1 MNIFILDTDPK
12 NAAMMLCDKHVVKMI
27 VETAQMLC
35 TVAYQ
40 LKHDVPYKPTHVKH
54 PCTLWAGESL
64 SNWNWL
70 IDHGLAMCKEYTRRY
85 NRVHKSQAVI
95 EYCRDSNIGPVVN
108 KGLTPFRLA
117 MPEQY
122 KCDDPV
128 KSYRDYYIGEKSRF
142 AKWKTSQ
149 PHWWPSPM
157 KTTAVGVQLS

>member
-1 MNIFILDTDPK
+1 
-12 NAAMMLCDKHVVKMI
+12 
-27 VETAQMLC
+27 
-35 TVAYQ
+35 
-40 LKHDVPYKPTHVKH
+40 
-54 PCTLWAGESL
+54 
-64 SNWNWL
+64 
-70 IDHGLAMCKEYTRRY
+70 
-85 NRVHKSQAVI
+85 
-95 EYCRDSNIGPVVN
+95 
-108 KGLTPFRLA
+108 